1 MDGDCSRRQ
10 WIRRGMSAGCLLS
23 LQCPAPAHW
32 KSSMP
37 SWQRLPDLPDPLGVA
52 GPFVGLFGERL
63 LVGGGA
69 NFPHGM
75 PWEGGKKV
83 WTDRLWCLDLS
94 SGQWQMP
101 RTMDQPLA
109 YGVSIA
115 WRGDWLWLGGCD
127 ADGHLSTA
135 WRLDGQRLSGDWTWS
150 SIARPVV
157 GLPRPLAYAVAC
169 AVGDAIY
176 LVGGAKDPMATMA
189 SAELWRWRPDQP
201 ESVWERL
208 EDLPGYGVILPV
220 IASDNLGFFLFSGA
234 SLDPDDRGNPV
245 RTYRK
250 EAYRY
255 NIQGGWRS
263 ISPLP
268 RPVVA
273 APSPALAMGDGRWGI
288 LGGDDGS
295 HVGFQPP
302 SQHPG
307 FRADMLVY
315 DSLEDRWESTDP
327 LPFAQVTTT
336 LMQDGGR
343 AILSSGEV
351 APGRRT
357 AATWMR
363 VAGTP

>member
-1 MDGDCSRRQ
+1 M
-10 WIRRGMSAGCLLS
+10 IRWGLSAGCALALHRAATA
-23 LQCPAPAHW
+23 QQNPGN
-32 KSSMP
+32 P
-37 SWQRLPDLPDPLGVA
+37 SWQRLPDLPDATGVA
-52 GPFVGLFGERL
+52 GPFVGLFGDRL

-69 NFPHGM
+69 NFPDGM
-75 PWEGGKKV
+75 PWAGGKKV

-94 SGQWQMP
+94 SGRWQMP
-101 RTMDQPLA
+101 RAMDHPSA
-109 YGVSIA
+109 YGVSIS

-127 ADGHLSTA
+127 ADRHLTTA

-150 SIARPVV
+150 SIARPLVH
-157 GLPRPLAYAVAC
+157 LPRPLAYAAAC
-169 AVGDAIY
+169 AIGDAVY
-176 LVGGAKDPMATMA
+176 LVGGAEDPMATKA
-189 SAELWRWRPDQP
+189 SGELWRWRPEKQDAG
-201 ESVWERL
+201 WERL
-208 EDLPGYGVILPV
+208 EDLPGPGVILPV
-220 IASDNLGFFLFSGA
+220 IATDTSGFFLFSGA
-234 SLDPDDRGNPV
+234 SLDPDSRGNPI

-255 NIQGGWRS
+255 DIHNGWRP

-273 APSPALAMGDGRWGI
+273 APSPALAIGDGAWGI

-307 FRADMLVY
+307 FCDDMLVY
-315 DSLEDRWESTDP
+315 HAREDRWESTEQ
-327 LPFAQVTTT
+327 LPFAHVTTT
-336 LMQDGGR
+336 LIQDGVR

-357 AATWMR
+357 AAIWIRTE
-363 VAGTP
+363 GSP